1 MALVHHMDHF
11 DRPTEGQ
18 PQGRVGEPRGGAHLE
33 KDDREGEVILRALG
47 QLAEALEENARDQQV
62 MADRIRE
69 LRKARASGVSWED
82 ILSEEE
88 GIGTMQL
95 LSRML
100 NRLSAAS
107 GALRREMVHGLRD
120 EGVSVPTI
128 ARLFGVTHQR
138 VSNLLRRGGG

>member
-1 MALVHHMDHF
+1 MALVHRMEDL
-11 DRPTEGQ
+11 DRPSQEAPRAGRREKVGQ
-18 PQGRVGEPRGGAHLE
+18 
-33 KDDREGEVILRALG
+33 EGELVLRALD
-47 QLAEALEENARDQQV
+47 QLAQALGENARDEQV
-62 MADRIRE
+62 MAERIRD
-69 LRKARASGVSWED
+69 LHKARASGVSWEA

-100 NRLSAAS
+100 SRLAAAS
-107 GALRREMVHGLRD
+107 GTLRKEMVHELRD

-138 VSNLLRRGGG
+138 VSNLLRRGS